1 MRCYECRED
10 NKNNTK
16 KDRSYTFSK
25 IHQTRNVSIYDYN
38 TLSKTKHLLVTVS
51 IEEIQRKDYSLN
63 HTDYIEEEIVY
74 NNPDITIRRTL
85 GEVCETIKG
94 ITRNS

>member
-1 MRCYECRED
+1 M
-10 NKNNTK
+10 NKLSFFNLYNYNY
-16 KDRSYTFSK
+16 SYNIIS
-25 IHQTRNVSIYDYN
+25 YYN
-38 TLSKTKHLLVTVS
+38 FVYLLVTVS